1 MALVDWQIRN
11 LCKGDNP
18 MITPFRESF
27 KHVYGTSVGLSIAGY
42 DCSLGKTIKIFDKNS
57 LYTHKQNDD
66 VWTEAIDPHNAQYIA
81 WDTYELYDDIP
92 FTVYPNTFMLAETE
106 EVFDM
111 PINVNGFVIN
121 KSTNAR
127 NGIEH
132 LSTNLENG
140 WRGRLTLELHFRN
153 EIPVRIMKGM
163 GIIHIAFFETAVPE
177 FHYGT
182 RSIGGK
188 YQNAE
193 GLQTAKAG

>member
-1 MALVDWQIRN
+1 MLVDWQIRK

-18 MITPFRESF
+18 MIAPFREGF
-27 KHVYGTSVGLSIAGY
+27 KHVYGTSAGLSIAGY
-42 DCSLGKTIKIFDKNS
+42 DCSLGKTIKIFNPNKG
-57 LYTHKQNDD
+57 YTHNDGS
-66 VWTEAIDPHNAQYIA
+66 TKALNPRNAKDLS
-81 WDTYELYDDIP
+81 WDTYELEEGVP
-92 FTVYPNTFMLAETE
+92 FVVYPNTFMLAETE